1 MKISISIFIIALF
14 FTGCRQTPSFTKTH
28 KPKDYVGSIFRD
40 AGDLVQTP
48 VRWDSS
54 DAQTAGIVGSSAL
67 VIMQFDRSIRDFSQA
82 HRSGTADYLAD
93 LSVPF
98 GTQRNVIN
106 GAAGTFAL
114 SYALGDYEIADTA
127 FLALEANFFSH
138 SIMGT
143 MKGTTK
149 RVRPHSTDD
158 PFEFHFFDKHRNEVG
173 SSAFPSGDV
182 TTAFTWAAVV
192 SESTDSPTIDVV
204 SYGLAGLV
212 AMQRVYYNA
221 HWTSDVFVG
230 AVVGITVGT
239 KVVRM
244 NRGEPSDDLSLTPII
259 NNDFVGMGTSI
270 RF

>member
-1 MKISISIFIIALF
+1 MKASICVFIITLLI
-14 FTGCRQTPSFTKTH
+14 TGCGQTPSFTKTH
-28 KPKDYVGSIFRD
+28 KPEDYIGSVFRD
-40 AGDLVQTP
+40 AGDLIESPTH
-48 VRWDSS
+48 WDSS
-54 DAQTAGIVGSSAL
+54 DAKTAGLLGGGAL
-67 VIMQFDRSIRDFSQA
+67 LIMQTDRSVKNFA
-82 HRSGTADYLAD
+82 LKHRSGTVDYLAD

-98 GTQRNVIN
+98 GTQRYIVN

-114 SYALGDYEIADTA
+114 SYALGDYRIADTA

-143 MKGTTK
+143 MKGFTK

-158 PFEFHFFDKHRNEVG
+158 PFEFHFFDKHRKDVG

-230 AVVGITVGT
+230 AVVGTVVGI
-239 KVVRM
+239 KVVRL
-244 NRGEPSDDLSLTPII
+244 NQGKSDNLSLTPII
-259 NNDFVGMGTSI
+259 NDDFLGIGATI
-270 RF
+270 KF